1 MNKNFKK
8 ILSVLLAFMVALV
21 SYIVLH
27 EFGHMIVMLSAGAKI
42 KEFSILTAHVTGE
55 GGNYSNLSDLWLHAN
70 GALFPLV
77 VMLIYMLLYNKQIV
91 NRFYRIFS
99 FVFSVCT
106 IGSMGAWVFIPF
118 LYMQGN
124 APVGDDVTNFLY
136 NFTHDHHPLLVSG
149 VALFI
154 MTVAIAIMIKKGIV
168 KNYILE
174 IRSEV

>member
-1 MNKNFKK
+1 MNNK
-8 ILSVLLAFMVALV
+8 IRKIVTMVLAIIASVVA
-21 SYIVLH
+21 YIALH

-42 KEFSILTAHVTGE
+42 TEFSILTAHVTSV
-55 GGNYSNLSDLWLHAN
+55 GGSYNNLSDLWLHVN
-70 GALFPLV
+70 GVAFPVIAL
-77 VMLIYMLLYNKQIV
+77 MIYMLLYSRKTKNM
-91 NRFYRIFS
+91 FYRIFS

-106 IGSMGAWVFIPF
+106 IGTMGAWVFIPF

>member
-1 MNKNFKK
+1 MNKKLKK
-8 ILSVLLAFMVALV
+8 ILNVLLAFMVALV
-21 SYIVLH
+21 VYIVLH

-42 KEFSILTAHVTGE
+42 TEFSILTAHVTSA
-55 GGNYSNLSDLWLHAN
+55 GGSYNNLSDLWLHVN
-70 GALFPLV
+70 GVAFPVIAL
-77 VMLIYMLLYNKQIV
+77 MIYMLLYSKKTKNM
-91 NRFYRIFS
+91 FYHIFS

-106 IGSMGAWVFIPF
+106 IGTMGAWVFIPF

>member
-1 MNKNFKK
+1 MGHKMKK
-8 ILSVLLAFMVALV
+8 LVTIVFAILASGVA
-21 SYIVLH
+21 YIVLH
-27 EFGHMIVMLSAGAKI
+27 ELGHMIIMLSAGAKI
-42 KEFSILTAHVTGE
+42 TEFSILTAHVTSV
-55 GGNYSNLSDLWLHAN
+55 GGSYNNLSDLWLHVN
-70 GALFPLV
+70 GVAFPVIAL
-77 VMLIYMLLYNKQIV
+77 MIYMLLYSKKTKNM
-91 NRFYRIFS
+91 FYRIFS

-106 IGSMGAWVFIPF
+106 IGTMGAWVFIPF
-118 LYMQGN
+118 LYVQGN
-124 APVGDDVTNFLY
+124 APVGDDVTDFLY